1 MTAMETTAAQ
11 DNEGENAGRS
21 AVFSFFTSLRWAWL
35 TGPIF
40 DKEMRVSSRR
50 RRNYVLR
57 FVYIGLFT
65 FMVTVLWI
73 DRGAHTT
80 TSGYMPVY
88 QVSRMASAGQQIITA
103 VLWFQ
108 FLTAQVLAIVML
120 STSIS
125 DEIYKRTLG
134 TLMTTPIGSFQIVM
148 GKLTSKLL
156 QIVLLLAISLPLLAV
171 VRVFGGVPWGF
182 LLCGLC
188 VTLTAVVF
196 VGSLSLLCSIFTR
209 RAYTAILEAILATGF
224 LFGFVPMILAVLT
237 DRTVSPTKL
246 MSVLSYVNPYVMMA
260 VATES
265 LYSARAGVYGS
276 WPLHCAV
283 MLGASSLL
291 LLLAMVFV
299 RKAALRQAVGAVPR
313 SHSDLA
319 GQARGPAPMDIRRV
333 VGPPVLWK
341 ERRSPLLGRR
351 KVTQA
356 VAAFVILGA
365 LVLTYW
371 LAEREHVLREPDIH
385 VVYTVVFLGAG
396 LLFTMV
402 LPATCITTERESQT
416 WPLLLTTTVGTW
428 EILWSKFV
436 GALRRC
442 LPAWLL
448 LFGHLAVFVALGIIH
463 PMAMVQLG
471 ILVVWVL
478 LFLTSTGLYFST
490 RLRHTTTAVI
500 ANMALAAG
508 LWAVFPLGLAITLE
522 LTRTSVKVVKI
533 YMDMNPFVQAGV
545 VVSALVYRG
554 RAAAPGGL
562 GSYGWMQGGMT
573 SMSDA
578 TLWVVLTFAVYVSV
592 GLIFLTR
599 AASRLRRNPF

>member
-1 MTAMETTAAQ
+1 METS
-11 DNEGENAGRS
+11 DVRLG
-21 AVFSFFTSLRWAWL
+21 WL

-65 FMVTVLWI
+65 FMVAVLWA
-73 DRGAHTT
+73 DRVAQTVPG
-80 TSGYMPVY
+80 SSSVY

-108 FLTAQVLAIVML
+108 FLAAQMLAIVML

-196 VGSLSLLCSIFTR
+196 VGSLSLLFSIFTR
-209 RAYTAILEAILATGF
+209 RAYAAILEAILATGV
-224 LFGFVPMILAVLT
+224 LFGFIPMILILLI
-237 DRTVSPTKL
+237 SPKGPSGPL
-246 MSVLSYVNPYVMMA
+246 IKALCYANPYAMMST
-260 VATES
+260 ATES
-265 LYSARAGVYGS
+265 LYSARAGINVS

-283 MLGASSLL
+283 MLGAASLL
-291 LLLAMVFV
+291 LLPAMIFV
-299 RKAALRQAVGAVPR
+299 RKAALRQAGGEGGKIGRKERKTVGRPIASSCSPSYVLSFFRSPPAV
-313 SHSDLA
+313 
-319 GQARGPAPMDIRRV
+319 RRV
-333 VGPPVLWK
+333 AGPPVLWK
-341 ERRSPLLGRR
+341 ERRSPLLGKR
-351 KVTQA
+351 KVTQI
-356 VAAFVILGA
+356 VAGLVILGSLA
-365 LVLTYW
+365 LTYW
-371 LAEREHVLREPDIH
+371 LCTKEHALREPEIH

-402 LPATCITTERESQT
+402 LPATCITTERESRT

-428 EILWSKFV
+428 EILWGKFV

-463 PMAMVQLG
+463 PMALVQLG
-471 ILVVWVL
+471 IVVVWVL

-522 LTRTSVKVVKI
+522 LARTSVKVVKI

-545 VVSALVYRG
+545 VVSALVHRG
-554 RAAAPGGL
+554 RTGVPGAL
-562 GSYGWMQGGMT
+562 GSYDWLQGGMT
-573 SMSDA
+573 GMSDA
-578 TLWVVLTFAVYVSV
+578 TAWVVLTFAVYVSV
-592 GLIFLTR
+592 GLIFLTL

>member
-1 MTAMETTAAQ
+1 MTDMEITTAKWTWWTAP
-11 DNEGENAGRS
+11 A
-21 AVFSFFTSLRWAWL
+21 LRWL

-50 RRNYVLR
+50 RRSYVLR

-65 FMVTVLWI
+65 FMVAVLWA
-73 DRGAHTT
+73 DRVAQTT
-80 TSGYMPVY
+80 TPGYTSVY

-108 FLTAQVLAIVML
+108 FLAAQVLAIVML

-134 TLMTTPIGSFQIVM
+134 TLMTTPIGSFQIVI
-148 GKLTSKLL
+148 GKLASKLL

-171 VRVFGGVPWGF
+171 VRVFGGVPWGY

-196 VGSLSLLCSIFTR
+196 VGSLSLFFSIFTR
-209 RAYTAILEAILATGF
+209 RAYTAILEAIVATGF
-224 LFGFVPMILAVLT
+224 LFGFVPMILVLLI
-237 DRTVSPTKL
+237 SPKGPSGSL
-246 MSVLSYVNPYVMMA
+246 MSVLSYTNPYVMMA
-260 VATES
+260 VATQS
-265 LYSARAGVYGS
+265 LYSARAGGYAS

-283 MLGASSLL
+283 MLGVSSLL
-291 LLLAMVFV
+291 LLLAMIFV
-299 RKAALRQAVGAVPR
+299 RKAALRQAVGATPR
-313 SHSDLA
+313 GCRDLS
-319 GQARGPAPMDIRRV
+319 GQARGPAPTNIRRV

-341 ERRSPLLGRR
+341 ERRSPLLGKR
-351 KVTQA
+351 KVTQI
-356 VAAFVILGA
+356 VAALVILGA

-371 LAEREHVLREPDIH
+371 LGAREHALREPEIH

-402 LPATCITTERESQT
+402 LPATCITAERESQT

-448 LFGHLAVFVALGIIH
+448 LFGHVAVFVALGIIH
-463 PMAMVQLG
+463 PIALVQLG
-471 ILVVWVL
+471 ILVVWIL

-508 LWAVFPLGLAITLE
+508 LWAVFPLGLTITLE
-522 LTRTSVKVVKI
+522 LARTSVKVVKI

-545 VVSALVYRG
+545 VVSALVHGGKTGARG
-554 RAAAPGGL
+554 GF
-562 GSYGWMQGGMT
+562 GSYDWLQGGMT

-578 TLWVVLTFAVYVSV
+578 TGWIVLTCAVYVSV
-592 GLIFLTR
+592 GLIFLTL